1 MLRRFLG
8 ATLLSIA
15 LVAPAGA
22 QSSLTADRTLVAGGV
37 SYTMFSVTTAGTFDI
52 WTTSRLGTGGTTPFD
67 PIMYFFSGFGTAGAL
82 LDTNDD
88 GCSSF
93 LAQCG
98 PSTPFYNS
106 ILNNVFLGAGNYT
119 VAVGGCCMGEAAAR
133 SGSNPGSGNQY
144 AGDYSLRVASLREF
158 GGGDGVAVLQG
169 NVVPEPSSMALLAAG
184 LFGMGVAARR
194 RRVA

>member
-1 MLRRFLG
+1 MIRRFLG

-22 QSSLTADRTLVAGGV
+22 QSSLTADRTLVAGTA
-37 SYTMFSVTTAGTFDI
+37 SYTMFTVTTAGTFDI
-52 WTTSRLGTGGTTPFD
+52 WTTSRLGTGGSTPFD
-67 PIMYFFSGFGTAGAL
+67 PMLYLFSGFGTGGAL
-82 LDTNDD
+82 LGSDDD
-88 GCSSF
+88 GCSAF

-98 PSTPFYNS
+98 PSVSFSNS
-106 ILNNVFLGAGNYT
+106 ILDNIFLGVGNYT
-119 VAVGGCCMGEAAAR
+119 AAVGGFFISEAGAR
-133 SGSNPGSGNQY
+133 SGLNPGNTY

-184 LFGMGVAARR
+184 LFGVGAAARR

>member
-1 MLRRFLG
+1 MIRRLLG

-22 QSSLTADRTLVAGGV
+22 QSSLTANRTLAVGTA
-37 SYTMFSVTTAGTFDI
+37 SYTVFTVTTAGTFDI

-67 PIMYFFSGFGTAGAL
+67 PMLYLFSGFGTAGAL
-82 LDTNDD
+82 LGVNDD
-88 GCSSF
+88 GCSLF

-98 PSTPFYNS
+98 PAVAFSNS
-106 ILNNVFLGAGNYT
+106 ILNNIFLGTGIYT
-119 VAVGGCCMGEAAAR
+119 AAVGGFFIGEPEAR
-133 SGSNPGSGNQY
+133 SGLNPESSY
-144 AGDYSLRVASLREF
+144 AGDYALRLASLTEF
-158 GGGDGVAVLQG
+158 GGGTGVAVLG
-169 NVVPEPSSMALLAAG
+169 TVVPEPSSIALLAAG

>member
-8 ATLLSIA
+8 ATLVSIA

-37 SYTMFSVTTAGTFDI
+37 SYTMFSVTTAGTFDL

-67 PIMYFFSGFGTAGAL
+67 PFMYFFSGFGTAGAL
-82 LDTNDD
+82 LGSDDD
-88 GCSSF
+88 GCVSF

-106 ILNNVFLGAGNYT
+106 ILNNVFLGLGNYT
-119 VAVGGCCMGEAAAR
+119 VAVGGFFMSEAGAR
-133 SGSNPGSGNQY
+133 SGLNGGNTY

-169 NVVPEPSSMALLAAG
+169 TVVPEPSSMALLAAG

-194 RRVA
+194 RRLA

>member
-67 PIMYFFSGFGTAGAL
+67 PIMYVFSGFGTAGAL
-82 LDTNDD
+82 VGADD
-88 GCSSF
+88 DACVSF

-98 PSTPFYNS
+98 PSTPFFNS
-106 ILNNVFLGAGNYT
+106 ILNNFLLGAGNYT
-119 VAVGGCCMGEAAAR
+119 VAVGGCCMLEASAR
-133 SGSNPGSGNQY
+133 SGSNAGNSY
-144 AGDYSLRVASLREF
+144 AGDYSLRVASLAEF
-158 GGGDGVAVLQG
+158 GGGTGVAVLVG

-184 LFGMGVAARR
+184 LFGVGAAARR